1 MPRPGPF
8 ITEAVV
14 FGEALATKA
23 AGGAGDKA
31 AKSIVMKKVWE
42 VFYRFLVLGCVSFGG
57 PAAHIGYFQKTF
69 VEKLQWIDVA
79 AYARLVAL
87 SQFLPGPGSS
97 QIGFCI
103 GLRRAGLAGAAAA
116 FIGFTAPS
124 FLLLYLLAALPA
136 GAEAGHWSGGVIS
149 GLKLLAVIVVAD
161 ATLTMFK
168 TFCKERLAAGL
179 MALTSVLL
187 LIAPG
192 LLSQIAALI
201 LAAVTGLAFHKTRA
215 AAVFGQRKI
224 AVLPLAL
231 FALLFAGLPVLAFSS
246 QWIDLAAS
254 FYRAGSLVFG
264 GGHVVLPLLQQSVG
278 EALGADR
285 FLTGYAVA
293 QAVPGPMFSLAAFL
307 GAELSAPALAGALLA
322 TLAIFLP
329 GFLLVLGLQGAWESL
344 AAKPAVAG
352 AVWGINA
359 AVAGLLL
366 SALYRPVF
374 SSAVH
379 SPVEMALVI
388 AGFFALNRLRAPIWM
403 LIVSFVLIGLFL
415 PFTGAWTPAIPAP

>member
-1 MPRPGPF
+1 MTLKHKVKNPSFMKTPAG
-8 ITEAVV
+8 TQ
-14 FGEALATKA
+14 A
-23 AGGAGDKA
+23 AGLF
-31 AKSIVMKKVWE
+31 MKKVWE
-42 VFYRFLVLGCVSFGG
+42 VFYRFLALGCVSFGG

-69 VEKLQWIDVA
+69 VEKLKWIDIE
-79 AYARLVAL
+79 AYARLVSL

-103 GLRRAGLAGAAAA
+103 GLRRAGLAGAVAA
-116 FIGFTAPS
+116 FIGFTTPS
-124 FLLLYLLAALPA
+124 FLLLYLLATLEP
-136 GAEAGHWSGGVIS
+136 GAAAGHWSGGVIS

-168 TFCKERLAAGL
+168 TFCAERLAAGI

-192 LLSQIAALI
+192 SLSQIVALI
-201 LAAVTGLAFHKTRA
+201 LAAGIGMAFYNSEA
-215 AAVFGQRKI
+215 AAAAGQGKI
-224 AVLPLAL
+224 AVFPLAL
-231 FALLFAGLPVLAFSS
+231 FIILFAGLPVLAFSS
-246 QWIDLAAS
+246 AWFDLAAS

-278 EALGADR
+278 EAVGADR
-285 FLTGYAVA
+285 FLTGYAAA

-307 GAELSAPALAGALLA
+307 GAELSATQPLAAALLA

-344 AAKPAVAG
+344 AAKPVIAG
-352 AVWGINA
+352 AACGINA
-359 AVAGLLL
+359 AVVGLLL
-366 SALYRPVF
+366 AALYRPVF

-379 SPVEMALVI
+379 SPTEMALVI
-388 AGFFALNRLRAPIWM
+388 AGFFALNRLRVPVLM
-403 LIVSFVLIGLFL
+403 LVISFALIGLV
-415 PFTGAWTPAIPAP
+415 I

>member
-1 MPRPGPF
+1 
-8 ITEAVV
+8 
-14 FGEALATKA
+14 
-23 AGGAGDKA
+23 
-31 AKSIVMKKVWE
+31 MKKVWE
-42 VFYRFLVLGCVSFGG
+42 VFYRFLALGCVSFGG

-69 VEKLQWIDVA
+69 VEKLKWIDIE
-79 AYARLVAL
+79 AYARLVSL

-103 GLRRAGLAGAAAA
+103 GLRRAGLAGAVAA
-116 FIGFTAPS
+116 FIGFTTPS
-124 FLLLYLLAALPA
+124 FLLLYLLATLEP
-136 GAEAGHWSGGVIS
+136 GAATGHWSGGVIS

-168 TFCKERLAAGL
+168 TFCAERLAAGI

-192 LLSQIAALI
+192 SLSQIAALM
-201 LAAVTGLAFHKTRA
+201 LAAGIGMAFYNSEAPA
-215 AAVFGQRKI
+215 AAGQGKI
-224 AVLPLAL
+224 AVFPLAL
-231 FALLFAGLPVLAFSS
+231 FIILFAGLPVLAFSS
-246 QWIDLAAS
+246 AWFDLAAS

-278 EALGADR
+278 EAVGADR
-285 FLTGYAVA
+285 FLTGYAAA

-307 GAELSAPALAGALLA
+307 GAELSAAQPLAAALLA

-344 AAKPAVAG
+344 ATKPAIAG
-352 AVWGINA
+352 AAWGINA
-359 AVAGLLL
+359 AVVGLLL
-366 SALYRPVF
+366 AALYRPVF

-379 SPVEMALVI
+379 SPIEMALVI
-388 AGFFALNRLRAPIWM
+388 AGFFALNRLRVPVLM
-403 LIVSFVLIGLFL
+403 LVISFALIGLV
-415 PFTGAWTPAIPAP
+415 I

>member
-1 MPRPGPF
+1 MTLKHKVKNPSFMKTPAG
-8 ITEAVV
+8 TQ
-14 FGEALATKA
+14 A
-23 AGGAGDKA
+23 AGLF
-31 AKSIVMKKVWE
+31 MKKVWE
-42 VFYRFLVLGCVSFGG
+42 VFYRFLALGCVSFGG

-69 VEKLQWIDVA
+69 VEKLKWIDIE
-79 AYARLVAL
+79 AYARLVSL

-103 GLRRAGLAGAAAA
+103 GLRRAGLAGAVAA
-116 FIGFTAPS
+116 FIGFTTPS
-124 FLLLYLLAALPA
+124 FLLLYLLATLEP
-136 GAEAGHWSGGVIS
+136 GAAAGHWSGGVIN

-168 TFCKERLAAGL
+168 TFCAERLAAGI

-192 LLSQIAALI
+192 SLSQIAALI
-201 LAAVTGLAFHKTRA
+201 LAAVIGMAFHNTEA
-215 AAVFGQRKI
+215 AAAAGQGKITVF
-224 AVLPLAL
+224 PLAL
-231 FALLFAGLPVLAFSS
+231 FIILFAGLPVLAFSS
-246 QWIDLAAS
+246 AWFDLAAS

-278 EALGADR
+278 EAVGADR
-285 FLTGYAVA
+285 FLTGYAAA

-307 GAELSAPALAGALLA
+307 GAELSAAQPLAAALLA

-344 AAKPAVAG
+344 ATKPAIAG
-352 AVWGINA
+352 AAWGINA
-359 AVAGLLL
+359 AVVGLLL
-366 SALYRPVF
+366 AALYRPVF

-379 SPVEMALVI
+379 SPIEMALVI
-388 AGFFALNRLRAPIWM
+388 AGFFALNRLRVPVLM
-403 LIVSFVLIGLFL
+403 LVISFALIGLV
-415 PFTGAWTPAIPAP
+415 I